1 MIKDN
6 LIQKKSFEFA
16 LDIIKL
22 YKYLKEEKEFI
33 LSKQILRSATSIWAN
48 IEEAIGGQTKKDF
61 LAKIYI
67 ALKESRET
75 KYRLRLLDKSQF
87 VKYNYDKY
95 INDIES
101 MINILTKI
109 SKTTSESLK
118 K

>member
-6 LIQKKSFEFA
+6 LIQQKSFEFA
-16 LDIIKL
+16 LEIINL
-22 YKYLKEEKEFI
+22 YKVLKDKNEFV

-48 IEEAIGGQTKKDF
+48 IEEAIGWQTKKDF

-75 KYRLRLLDKSQF
+75 KYRLRLLDKSQV
-87 VKYNYDKY
+87 VKQDYEKY

-101 MINILTKI
+101 IINILTKI

>member
-6 LIQKKSFEFA
+6 LIQQKSFEFA

-22 YKYLKEEKEFI
+22 YTSLKEKNEFV

-48 IEEAIGGQTKKDF
+48 IEEAIGGQTRKDF

-87 VKYNYDKY
+87 VKQDYNKY
-95 INDIES
+95 LNDIES
-101 MINILTKI
+101 IINILIKI
-109 SKTTSESLK
+109 SKTTAESLK